1 MAQLEQVEAV
11 QKKTREQYAEL
22 AASINE
28 KQKGAEEARDENIR
42 KTLEKLKEK
51 VSIHATNWIDG
62 K

>member
-1 MAQLEQVEAV
+1 MEAV

-22 AASINE
+22 ATSIQE
-28 KQKGAEEARDENIR
+28 KQKGAEEARDGNIR

-51 VSIHATNWIDG
+51 VSRSPTTQ